1 MKRLIFLLIVSLSFA
16 AIEFSGDA
24 RFRPRLD
31 VKEYGAASSQNHTSD
46 LYYLYRARINMKADI
61 GDGWFFKSK
70 IGTNSVA
77 GMTKMGP
84 SNDNNDGP
92 GNSNSHR
99 PTLSFLELYYGYAKE
114 DCGFWVGAFPLKYT
128 PALDLHFY
136 SDKLVDIPFVLY
148 NNSSINGFAGYQ
160 MINDKKVN
168 WFLSVDLNLTNIEE
182 DFMTG
187 NETIRKDTYTI
198 GFNSS
203 FDVLN
208 FTLKPNLLV
217 ALGEGND
224 LPKTFG
230 LDIELPQIQQSKLGS
245 NIGEKITGFFSSFSS
260 SISYHMLSISSDN
273 LNYADHFRIKITRPI
288 IKGNMKFFYDIANME
303 DDSMS
308 YMWLSYTHT
317 CYKGDAGTVTIS
329 PTYRYQDG
337 GYVGETFDKDY
348 NRIKFE
354 ITTEIKFF

>member
-31 VKEYGAASSQNHTSD
+31 VQEYGINDEDGNIKTSD

-70 IGTNSVA
+70 LGTNSVA

-84 SNDNNDGP
+84 SSDNNDGP

-160 MINDKKVN
+160 VIKDKKIN
-168 WFLSVDLNLTNIEE
+168 WFLSVDLNNTNSAESLP
-182 DFMTG
+182 G
-187 NETIRKDTYTI
+187 NETTEKDMYTL
-198 GFNSS
+198 GLNSS

-208 FTLKPNLLV
+208 LTLTPNILL
-217 ALGEGND
+217 AIGDGD
-224 LPKTFG
+224 LPTTYG
-230 LDIELPQIQQSKLGS
+230 LDIDLPELSDI
-245 NIGEKITGFFSSFSS
+245 SS
-260 SISYHMLSISSDN
+260 SISYHMT
-273 LNYADHFRIKITRPI
+273 NYDATDGDHFRVKMTKPVG
-288 IKGNMKFFYDIANME
+288 KGSMKFFYDIANME

-337 GYVGETFDKDY
+337 GYIGETFDKDY